1 MIVRMFWMPCCPG
14 EAEEMVVEW
23 RCCMLR
29 CGSVRS
35 EFLVISY
42 SCKVVPVE
50 TIRVRVEDVK
60 VPADV
65 V

>member
-1 MIVRMFWMPCCPG
+1 MALLYVEVRG
-14 EAEEMVVEW
+14 
-23 RCCMLR
+23 
-29 CGSVRS
+29 VRS
-35 EFLVISY
+35 EFLVRSY